1 MRVALGFRTHS
12 GWTAMIALRDPV
24 AAPAVI
30 QRRVLQIADP
40 GISGSKQPYHAAE
53 KMKLDEAE
61 DFINQCFE
69 TSRAMAAR
77 AVEKSLAEVTGKGY
91 HVEGACVIAGSGR
104 PSPSL
109 AATLK
114 SHALIHTAEGD
125 FYRDVIRRACESAGL
140 KTTAIKEKELR
151 IHLSVNERAQRISE
165 MGKLIGPPWRQ
176 DEKLSAIAAWLLLEE
191 SQAEADRERMAS
203 ICLK

>member
-24 AAPAVI
+24 AAPAVV
-30 QRRVLQIADP
+30 QRRRLELADLR
-40 GISGSKQPYHAAE
+40 ISGSKQPYHAAE
-53 KMKLDEAE
+53 KMKLNEAE
-61 DFINQCFE
+61 EFIRE
-69 TSRAMAAR
+69 RLESSLAMAR
-77 AVEKSLAEVTGKGY
+77 NAVDQALTELSKKSYVV
-91 HVEGACVIAGSGR
+91 HWACVIAGSGR

-125 FYRDVIRRACESAGL
+125 FYREVIRRACDSAGL

-151 IHLSVNERAQRISE
+151 VQMSMYERAERISE
-165 MGKLIGPPWRQ
+165 MGKLI
-176 DEKLSAIAAWLLLEE
+176 
-191 SQAEADRERMAS
+191 
-203 ICLK
+203 